1 MLTDNTISTN
11 NDDEDEK
18 KEELYDLYQQI
29 VLLMKDIIE
38 MIDLDKFDEIDN
50 DIMIMDYKKNY
61 VFYGI

>member
-50 DIMIMDYKKNY
+50 DVSKY
-61 VFYGI
+61 FYIKFLKLL